1 MNQNI
6 GIQSIKDV
14 LLAYLDMHGTM
25 LIMNVLA
32 AIYQDKSLEII
43 VHVLHQKQF
52 GIMQVKLVSVQQML
66 TETIVFHALFQDNGI
81 FKTTPVFV
89 PPYNLMERS
98 KLYMS
103 SRKIQG
109 QIVSNVLYQDIGIQ
123 QTINVYAIR
132 HLLGM
137 ERTVFALSHTSCSKK
152 DAHFAHKAQNGKKRK
167 KMQKMRVYI
176 HTVVNLN
183 S

>member
-98 KLYMS
+98 KFYMS
-103 SRKIQG
+103 SRGKLCRMSFTRILGYNKQSMCM
-109 QIVSNVLYQDIGIQ
+109 QF
-123 QTINVYAIR
+123 AIY
-132 HLLGM
+132 LGWK
-137 ERTVFALSHTSCSKK
+137 ELCLPSAILPVPR
-152 DAHFAHKAQNGKKRK
+152 
-167 KMQKMRVYI
+167 KMRTLPTRLRMARNGRKCKKCECTFI
-176 HTVVNLN
+176 QL
-183 S
+183 